1 MLEQMIPPQ
10 LQIYNDI
17 IRPISHYEQYVDIV
31 STPAMLN
38 YAKQAQFIVTSTRE
52 IVDDLN
58 VDKER
63 FEEFLSTLDDDYDML
78 EKFYNTF
85 LPQNSQEEEIKKIT
99 NELLTSLILLQNDI
113 SIILSKLN
121 DTNEV

>member
-1 MLEQMIPPQ
+1 MLEQMIAPQ
-10 LQIYNDI
+10 LQIYHDI
-17 IRPISHYEQYVDIV
+17 IKPISHYEQYVESI

-58 VDKER
+58 VDKDR
-63 FEEFLSTLDDDYDML
+63 FEEFLSTLDDDYDLL

-85 LPQNSQEEEIKKIT
+85 LPKNSQEKEIKKIT
-99 NELLTSLILLQNDI
+99 DKLLTNLILLQNDI
-113 SIILSKLN
+113 SIILSKLDEN
-121 DTNEV
+121 S